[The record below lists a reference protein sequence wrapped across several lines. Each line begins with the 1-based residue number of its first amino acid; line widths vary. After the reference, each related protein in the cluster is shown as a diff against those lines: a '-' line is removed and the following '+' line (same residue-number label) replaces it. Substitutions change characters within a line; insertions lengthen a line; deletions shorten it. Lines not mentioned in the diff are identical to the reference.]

1 MDDRTAEIVQE
12 QIRRTGRSLLE
23 YVAESVPWTGA
34 EDRETLGRLA
44 RLNQEEREGA
54 AGLARL
60 LRRNRVPV
68 PFLGPYPEHFTTF
81 NYLSLD
87 RLLPLLAED
96 QGRAVADLATAAA
109 AVTDPQVRAALQGL
123 LETKRRHLATLSELS
138 KTHPHV
144 GVRV

>member
-1 MDDRTAEIVQE
+1 MDDRTAEIMQE

-34 EDRETLGRLA
+34 EDREALGRLA
-44 RLNQEEREGA
+44 QLNQEEREA
-54 AGLARL
+54 AARLARL
-60 LRRNRVPV
+60 LRRHRVPV
-68 PFLGPYPEHFTTF
+68 PFLGPYPEPFTTL

-87 RLLPLLAED
+87 RLLPLLVED
-96 QGRAVADLATAAA
+96 EGRAVADLEAAAA
-109 AVTDPQVRAALQGL
+109 AVTDGEARHALHGL
-123 LETKRRHLATLSELS
+123 LETKRRHLAALTELT